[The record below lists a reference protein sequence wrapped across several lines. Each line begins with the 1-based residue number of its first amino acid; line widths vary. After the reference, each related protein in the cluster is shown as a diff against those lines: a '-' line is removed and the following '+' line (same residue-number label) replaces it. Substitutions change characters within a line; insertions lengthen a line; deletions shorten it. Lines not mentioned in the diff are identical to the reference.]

1 LKVYVVDAS
10 VASRFL
16 LVEELSDKAGLVLE
30 DFLSGVV
37 DLKAPDLVA
46 YEVGN
51 TLWKAVRQGFI
62 SVEEAI
68 QKFSYFLELRIGSI
82 KLDEESHR
90 RILEW
95 GAKNEATYYD
105 SAYVMCSELLGATLL
120 TADEVLYEKARAE
133 VPTLH
138 LRDYQAL
145 SEE

>member
-37 DLKAPDLVA
+37 DLKAPELVG

-68 QKFSYFLELRIGSI
+68 EKFSYFLELRIGSI
-82 KLDEESHR
+82 KLDEESLR
-90 RILEW
+90 KILE
-95 GAKNEATYYD
+95 
-105 SAYVMCSELLGATLL
+105 
-120 TADEVLYEKARAE
+120 
-133 VPTLH
+133 
-138 LRDYQAL
+138 
-145 SEE
+145 